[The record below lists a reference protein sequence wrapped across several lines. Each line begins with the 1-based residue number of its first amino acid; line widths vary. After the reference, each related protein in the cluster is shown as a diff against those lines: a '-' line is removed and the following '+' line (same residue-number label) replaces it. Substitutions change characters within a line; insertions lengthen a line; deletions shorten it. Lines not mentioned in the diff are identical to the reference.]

1 MQTIS
6 TRFCGCTNIKGSR
19 IIARTSNGAHKV
31 TLSYNHALNS
41 EGNHMAA
48 AQELMKRLGWTGS
61 MIGGDTKDGMSFVFY
76 DTNRTISN

>member
-6 TRFCGCTNIKGSR
+6 TRYCGCTNTKGSR
-19 IIARTSNGAHKV
+19 IVAKASGGKKI

-48 AQELMKRLGWTGS
+48 AHELMKRLGWSGR
-61 MIGGDTKDGMSFVFY
+61 MIGGDTKDGMSFVFNDSEY
-76 DTNRTISN
+76 TIVN